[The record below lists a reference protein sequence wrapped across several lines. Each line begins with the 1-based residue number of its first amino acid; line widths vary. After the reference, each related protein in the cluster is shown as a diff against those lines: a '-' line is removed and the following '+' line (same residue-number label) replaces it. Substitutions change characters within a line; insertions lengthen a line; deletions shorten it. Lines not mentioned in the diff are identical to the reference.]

1 MAEVSNVSTY
11 NLTTPAILAH
21 PNLFEPR
28 AFGAKGK
35 ETGEKKYS
43 ANLVLDPADPKQ
55 KADIDGMKAM
65 AAAVAKARWPGR
77 DLKTLKFPF
86 TSGDKL
92 IAKRK
97 EKKGTT
103 YSGDADFQTGKVI
116 IAGRSKYEPRL
127 ALLEGGKLIDL
138 DGPARAAA
146 KQKFFFGCEIL
157 AQVNFVAYDG
167 VGANP
172 DGITCY
178 LNMVVSLNKGTRLS
192 GGASA
197 AETFRG
203 YVGHTSAE
211 DPTGGEQIA
220 DDDIPF

>member
-1 MAEVSNVSTY
+1 MSDSNSLFS
-11 NLTTPAILAH
+11 LTAPAILAH

-43 ANLVLDPADPKQ
+43 ANIVLDPTNPANKSDLD
-55 KADIDGMKAM
+55 AMKAV
-65 AAAVAKARWPGR
+65 AATVAKARWPGR

-86 TSGDKL
+86 SSGDK
-92 IAKRK
+92 IVAKRQ

-103 YSGDADFQTGKVI
+103 YNGDADFQKGKVI
-116 IAGRSKYEPRL
+116 IACRSKYEPRL
-127 ALLEGGKLIDL
+127 AVIENGRITDLE
-138 DGPARAAA
+138 GPARLAA
-146 KQKFFFGCEIL
+146 KGKFFFGCEVL
-157 AQVNFVAYDG
+157 AQVNFVPYDG

-172 DGITCY
+172 DGVTCY

-220 DDDIPF
+220 DDDIPM